1 MSFHDHA
8 SEGAAVGAA
17 EEEEDDDEAE
27 EEEEEEEEEAIFA
40 AEGPLAAKAEDGV
53 DPTVATEALRF

>member
-1 MSFHDHA
+1 VSFHDHA

-27 EEEEEEEEEAIFA
+27 EEEEEEEEEAIF
-40 AEGPLAAKAEDGV
+40 EGPLAAKAEDGV